1 MRNEEAS
8 KIFGP
13 FFRPRLTPLIKLLI
27 VVSEVNHL
35 VEFFCIL
42 EPEKIGRVEV
52 LCIFF
57 ELRIFD
63 FGWKVV
69 DVFGAFL

>member
-1 MRNEEAS
+1 MGNEEAS
-8 KIFGP
+8 KIFGTL
-13 FFRPRLTPLIKLLI
+13 FGPRLRPLIKLLI

-35 VEFFCIL
+35 VEFLCIL
-42 EPEKIGRVEV
+42 EPDKIGRVEV

-57 ELRIFD
+57 ELWVFD

-69 DVFGAFL
+69 DVF

>member
-13 FFRPRLTPLIKLLI
+13 LFCPRLTPLIKLLI

-42 EPEKIGRVEV
+42 EPKKIGRMEV

-63 FGWKVV
+63 FGWNVV